1 MTAEQ
6 ISISE
11 LLSMGITPDADE
23 AVAVALELMRDGSIA
38 TSSSP
43 PHEPP
48 LPENVYLGSDGS
60 VVCRGCGTPLAVS
73 DVALFLRRLLPIGT
87 AGVPGAL
94 HYTIARAL
102 QEVDAPPFDS
112 AEDFSRALARFE
124 HGDGAQFLRA
134 LMERTQTNDGVTL
147 QPSAEQGSAILTAA
161 PVRAWTRVA
170 VVAWVTAAATLL
182 ASGEAIHRW
191 LAVPPG
197 TTAMREAQPHDVV
210 LDAPV
215 PEAPAVSVPQPMPR
229 LTARATRLP
238 AKAGPRRA
246 SRSEPPHGKRGIFER
261 LHLHWLHRVFT
272 RRA

>member
-11 LLSMGITPDADE
+11 LLSMGITLDADE
-23 AVAVALELMRDGSIA
+23 ALAVALALMRDRSSA
-38 TSSSP
+38 MSSSP
-43 PHEPP
+43 PHEPL

-60 VVCRGCGTPLAVS
+60 VVCRGCGTPPAVS
-73 DVALFLRRLLPIGT
+73 EVALFLRRLLPIGT
-87 AGVPGAL
+87 AGVPGGL

-102 QEVDAPPFDS
+102 QDVDAPAFDS
-112 AEDFSRALARFE
+112 AEDFSRALARFQ
-124 HGDGAQFLRA
+124 HGDGAQFLRG
-134 LMERTQTNDGVTL
+134 LLERVEL
-147 QPSAEQGSAILTAA
+147 GSATLTAA
-161 PVRAWTRVA
+161 RPPRPWKGVA
-170 VVAWVTAAATLL
+170 VAAWVTAAVTLI

-197 TTAMREAQPHDVV
+197 TTAAREAQRHDVV

-215 PEAPAVSVPQPMPR
+215 PEAPVVSVPEPMPR
-229 LTARATRLP
+229 RTARATRLS
-238 AKAGPRRA
+238 AKALPGRA
-246 SRSEPPHGKRGIFER
+246 SRAESPHGKRGFFER